1 MAPSVIHDVNNAL
14 NTILS
19 AAFLI
24 DHHADDPD
32 AVRHYAERVRVAAE
46 QGAELVRALSGTTA
60 LPRGPVM
67 TSMGDGHRPSQRV
80 LVVED
85 VPEVAEV
92 VRRLVQRAGHE
103 VTCVGSCA
111 DARARL
117 LTPPP
122 APFDLLLTDVGL
134 PDGSGWEL
142 AAVARAQWP
151 GLRIGVVTGAH
162 AADDPPIRT
171 PDGTPT
177 GMLADFIIRKPLSSA
192 DLLVHLAG
200 EALPAAS

>member
-32 AVRHYAERVRVAAE
+32 AVRRYAERIRVAAE

-67 TSMGDGHRPSQRV
+67 TSMGDGIRPSQRV

-92 VRRLVQRAGHE
+92 VRRLLHRAGHQ

-111 DARARL
+111 DARVSL

-122 APFDLLLTDVGL
+122 APYDLLLTDVGL

-151 GLRIGVVTGAH
+151 GLRIGVVTGADVT
-162 AADDPPIRT
+162 DDPPA
-171 PDGTPT
+171 GSHV
-177 GMLADFIIRKPLSSA
+177 DFIVRKPLTSA
-192 DLLVHLAG
+192 DLLVHMAG